1 MFLEVNNIIV
11 HYEKVQALKD
21 ISLQV
26 NEGEIIALIGAN
38 GAGKTTILRVISGL
52 VRPTSGEIWFRGNK
66 IDKMSPH
73 SIAKLGIIQ
82 VPEGRRLLQTMTVL
96 ENLEIGAYLRKNKP
110 EIAKDLEKIH
120 ELFPVLRNRHRQEA
134 GSLSGGE
141 QQMVAIGRAVM
152 ASPKILLLD
161 EPSLGLSPMMVS
173 EVCSTIEEIN
183 KDGVTIV
190 LVEQNA
196 YMALGLANR
205 AYVIELGTIAQ
216 EGDAKELVHDKG
228 IIDAYLGG

>member
-11 HYEKVQALKD
+11 HYGKVQALDD

-96 ENLEIGAYLRKNKP
+96 ENLEIGAYLRKNKL

-120 ELFPVLRNRHRQEA
+120 ELFPVLRNRHSQEA

-161 EPSLGLSPMMVS
+161 EPSLGLSPLMVS
-173 EVCSTIEEIN
+173 EVGSTIEEIN
-183 KDGVTIV
+183 GDGVTII

-196 YMALGLANR
+196 YMALGLADR
-205 AYVIELGTIAQ
+205 AYVIELGTIAR
-216 EGDAKELVHDKG
+216 EGNAKELVHDKG